1 MEQGY
6 AVAVAQARA
15 GDPVAF
21 RQLVERHSRG
31 IFRLAF
37 RITGNEQDAEDV
49 VQDTFLKLHRNLD
62 KFEDRSALGTWLFRI
77 ATNCALDLIRSR
89 RRHQQGREPDDP
101 EGLAAV
107 DRLTS
112 ESPAPDRL
120 VLSAEFR
127 ERVQVALGRLSEA
140 ERAAFVLRHFEGQG
154 IEMIAATL
162 GLRQGAAK
170 NTVFR
175 AVAKL
180 RGELEGYAAASE

>member
-31 IFRLAF
+31 VFRLAF
-37 RITGNEQDAEDV
+37 RMTGNEQDAEDV
-49 VQDTFLKLHRNLD
+49 VQETFLKLHRSLD
-62 KFEDRSALGTWLFRI
+62 KFEDRSSLGTWIFRI

-89 RRHQQGREPDDP
+89 RRHQQGREQDDP

-107 DRLTS
+107 DRIAS
-112 ESPAPDRL
+112 ESAAPDRL

-127 ERVQVALGRLSEA
+127 ERVQAALGRLSEA
-140 ERAAFVLRHFEGQG
+140 ERAAFILRHFEGQG
-154 IEMIAATL
+154 IEMIAETL

-180 RGELEGYAAASE
+180 RGELEGYAAAS